1 MNPNQFI
8 HETVI
13 RDILDIYDAI
23 KNDDFVS
30 LKPKNKLSNM
40 KSIASASSGLT
51 MTFPVLAS
59 RALSIEASSMVAKAQ
74 ERKCTSMMQ
83 MLFSA
88 IQVTDAGD
96 AFKYLSNFH
105 TNLSTR
111 FFNVDDVLDI
121 TTRADAAL
129 GESTNIN
136 SKINRIKEEANIKE
150 LENLVIDDNKR
161 NTGYILPDNI
171 SEHGINEYS
180 VRNGLYGRS
189 IMLEAPKPGFN
200 QDYYDAEEIRAANK
214 EARDYEDRMMN
225 NQIKINKE
233 LRDQER
239 HMWDYEDRNKNSIYS
254 YNKDLRDRERHQWS
268 AEDRIINNRLSK
280 NKDRRE
286 EERLQ
291 MDKQDRL
298 DRKALNKSS
307 IAKNRADINRA
318 KLQGFETLYNFNRN
332 QLMDSDVK
340 KANELMPTMLNVA
353 YKIKSDDGEL
363 QSIDN
368 VVCGIK
374 CKLYAVESDDVM
386 DHIRTKTSE
395 KNVILGLVRATT
407 REISFWKD
415 LIFAIDKAKIDAL
428 SYSRKNSNAKLWKVL
443 ERRALKSRIRRTIG
457 NGNDA
462 SAISTLAISQNEV
475 EYLRKEY
482 SIDLEN
488 VLVARNLMES
498 YNLMSIVIVDED
510 LELCKFI
517 YDTGDDLWE
526 TISFNHLERE
536 NSDNSYKRIVNMMTK
551 MR

>member
-1 MNPNQFI
+1 MNPNQTI

-13 RDILDIYDAI
+13 RDILDLYDAI

-59 RALSIEASSMVAKAQ
+59 RALSIDAASMVAKAQ

-111 FFNVDDVLDI
+111 FFNVDDVLDV
-121 TTRADAAL
+121 TTRVDNAL
-129 GESTNIN
+129 DESSVN
-136 SKINRIKEEANIKE
+136 SRINRIKEDTHIKE
-150 LENLVIDDNKR
+150 LENLVSDDNRK
-161 NTGYILPDNI
+161 NTGFVLPENC
-171 SEHGINEYS
+171 SEHGINEYC

-189 IMLEAPKPGFN
+189 IMLEAPKN
-200 QDYYDAEEIRAANK
+200 NSNTYSKKYYKNK
-214 EARDYEDRMMN
+214 EQIELN
-225 NQIKINKE
+225 NE
-233 LRDQER
+233 LRNAER
-239 HMWDYEDRNKNSIYS
+239 HMWDYEDRNTKN
-254 YNKDLRDRERHQWS
+254 
-268 AEDRIINNRLSK
+268 
-280 NKDRRE
+280 
-286 EERLQ
+286 Q
-291 MDKQDRL
+291 MDIEKHEWEKQKYSDNH
-298 DRKALNKSS
+298 KLNISNRS
-307 IAKNRADINRA
+307 KNRADIA
-318 KLQGFETLYNFNRN
+318 KSQLQGFETLYNFSRN

-353 YKIKSDDGEL
+353 YKVKSDNGEL

-386 DHIRTKTSE
+386 DHIRTKASE

>member
-59 RALSIEASSMVAKAQ
+59 RALSIEAASMVAKAQ

-111 FFNVDDVLDI
+111 FFNVDDVLDV
-121 TTRADAAL
+121 TTRADATL

-136 SKINRIKEEANIKE
+136 SKINKIKEEAHIKE

-161 NTGYILPDNI
+161 NTGYVLPDNI
-171 SEHGINEYS
+171 SEHGINEYC

-189 IMLEAPKPGFN
+189 IMLEAPDNKPGFD
-200 QDYYDAEEIRAANK
+200 QQYYIDKAEREK
-214 EARDYEDRMMN
+214 RM
-225 NQIKINKE
+225 
-233 LRDQER
+233 
-239 HMWDYEDRNKNSIYS
+239 
-254 YNKDLRDRERHQWS
+254 DLL
-268 AEDRIINNRLSK
+268 NRF
-280 NKDRRE
+280 
-286 EERLQ
+286 
-291 MDKQDRL
+291 DRL
-298 DRKALNKSS
+298 DNNKIRDNKETRDKEKHELEKQKYADNHDMVNSNIS
-307 IAKNRADINRA
+307 KNRADIA
-318 KLQGFETLYNFNRN
+318 KSQLQGFETLYNFSRN

-353 YKIKSDDGEL
+353 YKIKSDNGEL
-363 QSIDN
+363 QAIDN

-386 DHIRTKTSE
+386 DHIRTKASE